1 MNIQKTLNNALLPL
15 SNFFKKNNR
24 IINMSLIIL
33 LLGIILPMEEF
44 FKFNLHGLIKDKSD
58 QLMKMPFF
66 MATLSL
72 IIYTIYVSKDPMM
85 FSLVMIIIYT
95 LMSSKGG
102 NKEVDS
108 EN

>member
-1 MNIQKTLNNALLPL
+1 MNIQKTFNNALLPL

-33 LLGIILPMEEF
+33 LLGIISPIEEI

-66 MATLSL
+66 MAVLS
-72 IIYTIYVSKDPMM
+72 IIVYTVHVSNDPMM

-95 LMSSKGG
+95 LMSSKR
-102 NKEVDS
+102 NTLDKEAYS
-108 EN
+108 